1 MIDPSLLPALYD
13 ALVVAQ
19 TSSVAEAA
27 RRLHKTPSAVS
38 QQLRRIERH
47 FGVSLFQK
55 VGRRIRLSPAGELA
69 VGALTRVFDEATSL
83 GTLLA
88 ELRGAQVTTLRL
100 AASDYLGEA
109 LLLPVIRELLQV
121 KVPLHFEITTTHS
134 AEAGR
139 LVAEGQVDVAMVS
152 VGADREPSAG
162 EVHLCGQSFYWV
174 APRPPPGQGGTSA
187 SGRTVSGGVGGGRA
201 VATRLVREPVLRLL
215 PGSRGR
221 RLLDE
226 YLGRTGIRPVST
238 IDLPNVSLMLSYIS
252 RGLGIGLAPGLAT
265 LRLPRRRVVMER
277 ADVET
282 LDVRLIPRPGLA
294 RSEPVRRFLD
304 RLIEEGRRLGQLV

>member
-1 MIDPSLLPALYD
+1 MDPNLLPALYD

-19 TSSVAEAA
+19 TSSVGEAA

-38 QQLRRIERH
+38 QQLRRIEEH
-47 FGVSLFQK
+47 FEVSLFQK
-55 VGRRIRLSPAGELA
+55 VGRRIQLSAAGETAL
-69 VGALTRVFDEATSL
+69 GALTRVFDEAASL

-88 ELRGAQVTTLRL
+88 ELSRARVTTLRL

-109 LLLPVIRELLQV
+109 LLLPVIRQMLQAR
-121 KVPLHFEITTTHS
+121 VPLHFEITTTNS
-134 AEAGR
+134 TAAAR
-139 LVAEGQVDVAMVS
+139 LVAENQVDAAMVS
-152 VGADREPSAG
+152 VGADSAPG
-162 EVHLCGQSFYWV
+162 PNEFRLCAQPFFWV
-174 APRPPPGQGGTSA
+174 APR
-187 SGRTVSGGVGGGRA
+187 GGRSVPA
-201 VATRLVREPVLRLL
+201 RLAREPLLRLL

-238 IDLPNVSLMLSYIS
+238 IDLPSVSLMLSYTS

-265 LRLPRRRVVMER
+265 LRLARRRLVVER

-282 LDVRLIPRPGLA
+282 LDVRLVLRQGLV

-304 RLIEEGRRLGQLV
+304 RLMEEGRRVGERV

>member
-1 MIDPSLLPALYD
+1 MIDPNLLPALYD

-19 TSSVAEAA
+19 TSSVGEAA

-38 QQLRRIERH
+38 QQLRRIEEH
-47 FGVSLFQK
+47 FQVSLFQK
-55 VGRRIRLSPAGELA
+55 VGRRIQLSVAGETAL
-69 VGALTRVFDEATSL
+69 GALTRVFDEAASL
-83 GTLLA
+83 ATLLA
-88 ELRGAQVTTLRL
+88 ELSGARVTTLRL

-109 LLLPVIRELLQV
+109 LLLPVIRGMLESR
-121 KVPLHFEITTTHS
+121 VPLHFEITTTNS
-134 AEAGR
+134 IEAAR
-139 LVAEGQVDVAMVS
+139 LVAENQVDAAMVS
-152 VGADREPSAG
+152 VGAGG
-162 EVHLCGQSFYWV
+162 ETGPNEHRLCAQPFFWV
-174 APRPPPGQGGTSA
+174 APRLK
-187 SGRTVSGGVGGGRA
+187 GGRS
-201 VATRLVREPVLRLL
+201 VPSRLAREPLLRLL

-238 IDLPNVSLMLSYIS
+238 IDLPSVSLMLSYTS

-265 LRLPRRRVVMER
+265 LRLARRRLVVER

-282 LDVRLIPRPGLA
+282 LDVRLVLRHGLV

-304 RLIEEGRRLGQLV
+304 RLLEEGRRVGERV

>member
-1 MIDPSLLPALYD
+1 MIEPSLLPALYD

-19 TSSVAEAA
+19 TSSVGEAA

-38 QQLRRIERH
+38 QQLRRIEEH
-47 FGVSLFQK
+47 FEVSLFEK
-55 VGRRIRLSPAGELA
+55 VGRRIRLSAAGETAL
-69 VGALTRVFDEATSL
+69 GALTRVFDEAASL
-83 GTLLA
+83 GTLLD
-88 ELRGAQVTTLRL
+88 ELSGARVTTLRL

-109 LLLPVIRELLQV
+109 LLLPVIREMLELRA
-121 KVPLHFEITTTHS
+121 PLHFEITTTNS
-134 AEAGR
+134 TEAAR
-139 LVAEGQVDVAMVS
+139 LVAEGQVDAAMVS
-152 VGADREPSAG
+152 VTADG
-162 EVHLCGQSFYWV
+162 ELDPGQFRLCAQPFFWV
-174 APRPPPGQGGTSA
+174 APRPA
-187 SGRTVSGGVGGGRA
+187 SGSGRSGGGRSVPA
-201 VATRLVREPVLRLL
+201 RLAREPLLRLQ

-238 IDLPNVSLMLSYIS
+238 IDLPSVSLMLSYTS

-265 LRLPRRRVVMER
+265 LRLARRKLVVER

-282 LDVRLIPRPGLA
+282 LDVRLVLRHGLV

-304 RLIEEGRRLGQLV
+304 RLVEEGRRVGEKV